1 MYTFKVNFNVPV
13 RLNSLFKSYILNPV
27 VENHPQMYISSEIS
41 DLTENMLAFYRKLG
55 LSL

>member
-1 MYTFKVNFNVPV
+1 MYTFKVSFNVPV
-13 RLNSLFKSYILNPV
+13 KLNSLFKSYILNLV
-27 VENHPQMYISSEIS
+27 IENHPQMYISSEIS